1 MTVNGI
7 SHITIATS
15 STELFEASAQF
26 YNSIGF
32 QTIQKEEKALWLQ
45 CFGSDSSKELAIRLT
60 LSDKAPEAGHPVNL
74 SDESQAPSVEIALQ
88 LISSDIKKMEEALKQ
103 GSYTYQ
109 KLQSTIEDATS
120 TQYTNLFFHDPLNNL
135 IVVTDKANA
144 ISTAALPKKS
154 VAKPSQSE
162 TPEVKPLG
170 EKKKRIAVMTSGGDA
185 PGMNAAVRAVIR
197 TGIAYGCDAYA
208 IYEGYEGLVQGGN
221 FIKKMDWSDV
231 GGFLAVGGTI
241 IGTAR
246 CMSFKTHEGRLQAAF
261 NLVEKG
267 IDAIIVCGG
276 DGSLTGADVFRAEW
290 PGLIEELISL
300 GRLTKE
306 QADPYKYLTIVGLV
320 GSIDNDM
327 SSTDITIGAYTS
339 LHRICEAV
347 DSISSTASSHQR
359 AFVIEVMGRHCG
371 WLALM
376 AGICTGADWLFLPEK
391 PPSGN
396 WEEEMCSVLQKHRE
410 FGKRKS
416 IVIVA
421 EGAVD
426 ENLNPIKPDHIK
438 DILTNRLKFD
448 TRVTLLGHVQRGGT
462 PCAYD
467 RYLATLQGVEAVKA
481 VLKATP
487 ETPSPMIGM
496 SENKITSGPLM
507 EAVELTHQV
516 GEAINSKDFKKAMD
530 LRDPEFSSLLEIYQS
545 SIKPHPENSQPKSN
559 DSFRFGIMNVGAPA
573 GGMNAATRTA
583 VRLAINNGHTPLG
596 IYNGFSGLANG
607 EVKELSWLSVDGWT
621 TRGGSEL
628 GTNRT
633 QPSTDFGMIA
643 YHLQKNNINGLLVV
657 GGFEAYTALL
667 ELYQNRDKYPAF
679 CIPIVHIPATISNNC
694 PGTDFSLGCDTSL
707 NAIVDACDCIK
718 QSASSTRRRVFV
730 VEVQG
735 GKCGYLATMA
745 GLAAGANVIYTPE
758 TGITLKQLQSDIND
772 FVEQYEEEAKHGI
785 LTGKGRVTYTTD
797 VVHDIL
803 REECRHVFDTR
814 TAVLG
819 HIQQGGTPT
828 PFDRIRATRLAYR
841 CIEWLEKQ
849 ALANKSNSATGP
861 AVVVDDAKSV
871 CVIGVRGAKVKF
883 TPVIDLLTETDL
895 VNRRET
901 PQLDAISSI
910 SANTAQ
916 PGGISA
922 VASPSNDLVSLLTPN
937 FYTAADIG
945 NGDELVE
952 IITNV
957 TEQTGASPEDII
969 NTPSA
974 SAGLT
979 VLQYAASRGHSTL
992 VEYLLDAGAEV
1003 DAVDREGE
1011 TALLKAA
1018 FHGYLGVVKCLVDHC
1033 ASVQHTDNDVN
1044 AASRGYLNIVSY
1056 LVNETHVDPLIQNDF
1071 GEKAYDVAAARM
1083 EAQICELLDGVE
1095 QSIQAASIV
1104 NYDTI
1109 RHHLTVLVV
1118 LYENQNAP
1126 QSLLSRPSSKEAIQL
1141 PLSSSGSTTEEKWFW
1156 LSDWQI
1162 DLKHSQI
1169 SARCWL
1175 EQGLGEKETVD

>member
-7 SHITIATS
+7 SHITLATS
-15 STELFEASAQF
+15 SPELFIASTEF
-26 YNSIGF
+26 YNNIGF
-32 QTIQKEEKALWLQ
+32 HTIKKDEKTVWLQ
-45 CFGSDSSKELAIRLT
+45 CFGSDSSQELAIQLF
-60 LSDKAPEAGHPVNL
+60 LSDKAPETGHPVDLN
-74 SDESQAPSVEIALQ
+74 SEMSAPSVEIALQ
-88 LISSDIKKMEEALKQ
+88 LVSSDIKKMEEALVLS
-103 GSYTYQ
+103 SYTYQ
-109 KLQSTIEDATS
+109 KVQSGIEDATS
-120 TQYTNLFFHDPLNNL
+120 TQYTDLFFHDPLNNL
-135 IVVTDKANA
+135 LVVTDKANA
-144 ISTAALPKKS
+144 LSTAPLPKK
-154 VAKPSQSE
+154 KLNQS
-162 TPEVKPLG
+162 TPEEFPVAPTSG
-170 EKKKRIAVMTSGGDA
+170 DKKKRIAVMTSGGDA
-185 PGMNAAVRAVIR
+185 PGMNAAVRAVVR
-197 TGIAYGCDAYA
+197 AGIAFGCDSYA
-208 IYEGYEGLVQGGN
+208 IYEGYEGLVQGGD
-221 FIKKMDWSDV
+221 FIKKMEWSDV
-231 GGFLAVGGTI
+231 GGFLSVGGTI

-246 CMSFKTHEGRLQAAF
+246 CMSFKTHEGRLQAAY

-290 PGLIEELISL
+290 PGLIEELVNL
-300 GRLTKE
+300 GRLTRE
-306 QADPYKYLTIVGLV
+306 QSDPFKYLTIVGLV

-376 AGICTGADWLFLPEK
+376 AGICTGADWLFIPER

-410 FGKRKS
+410 LGKRKT

-426 ENLNPIKPDHIK
+426 ENLNPIKPDNIK

-487 ETPSPMIGM
+487 GTPSPMIGM

-507 EAVELTHQV
+507 EAVELTQQV
-516 GEAINSKDFKKAMD
+516 GTAINAKDFKKAMD
-530 LRDPEFSSLLEIYQS
+530 LRDPEFSSLLEIYES
-545 SIKPHPENSQPKSN
+545 GIRPHPEVAQTKTEGL
-559 DSFRFGIMNVGAPA
+559 RFGIMNVGAPA
-573 GGMNAATRTA
+573 GGMNAATRVA

-596 IYNGFSGLANG
+596 ISNGFTGLAAG
-607 EVKELSWLSVDGWT
+607 EVNPLTWLSVDGWT

-628 GTNRT
+628 GTNRV

-679 CIPIVHIPATISNNC
+679 CIPMVHIPATISNNC

-707 NAIVDACDCIK
+707 NAIVEACDCIK

-758 TGITLKQLQSDIND
+758 TGITLKELQGDIGD
-772 FVEQYEEEAKHGI
+772 FVEQYEREAKQGI
-785 LTGKGRVTYTTD
+785 LTGKGRVVLRNESASKTYTTD

-814 TAVLG
+814 SAVLG

-849 ALANKSNSATGP
+849 AVAHKSNTVCGP
-861 AVVVDDAKSV
+861 AVIANDASSV
-871 CVIGVRGAKVKF
+871 CVIGIRGAKVKF
-883 TPVIDLLTETDL
+883 TPVIDLLAETDL
-895 VNRRET
+895 VNRRGT
-901 PQLDAISSI
+901 KNWW
-910 SANTAQ
+910 ANIRDVCYMLSK
-916 PGGISA
+916 PNYK
-922 VASPSNDLVSLLTPN
+922 VAT
-937 FYTAADIG
+937 
-945 NGDELVE
+945 DEE
-952 IITNV
+952 
-957 TEQTGASPEDII
+957 
-969 NTPSA
+969 
-974 SAGLT
+974 
-979 VLQYAASRGHSTL
+979 
-992 VEYLLDAGAEV
+992 
-1003 DAVDREGE
+1003 
-1011 TALLKAA
+1011 
-1018 FHGYLGVVKCLVDHC
+1018 
-1033 ASVQHTDNDVN
+1033 
-1044 AASRGYLNIVSY
+1044 
-1056 LVNETHVDPLIQNDF
+1056 
-1071 GEKAYDVAAARM
+1071 
-1083 EAQICELLDGVE
+1083 
-1095 QSIQAASIV
+1095 
-1104 NYDTI
+1104 
-1109 RHHLTVLVV
+1109 
-1118 LYENQNAP
+1118 
-1126 QSLLSRPSSKEAIQL
+1126 
-1141 PLSSSGSTTEEKWFW
+1141 
-1156 LSDWQI
+1156 
-1162 DLKHSQI
+1162 
-1169 SARCWL
+1169 
-1175 EQGLGEKETVD
+1175 